1 MPTLHDIKDSEL
13 LEEISRRFAEKE
25 ASIQEMEFMT
35 KKLLDMNEKTKEAEA
50 TKSKFLSLI
59 KNEFNNPIST
69 LLNISHKLV
78 QKQHQDKFESM
89 SQMMHLELLR
99 LDFHLKNIFSATE
112 IEAGEIAN
120 DFSTIDMKSLF
131 NDTLDTFKYLITDKD
146 LTVNLDMKTD
156 ETFVSDTQKL
166 YMILLNLVSNACEF
180 SYPGK
185 SVKVTF
191 MSSAEAFIITVED
204 NGEGIAV
211 EDKKEIY
218 NRFTQFHSGETR
230 PYSGLGLGLSVT
242 RAFIEALDGE
252 IDYESKKGHTVFTVT
267 LPKIDP
273 ASASSS
279 IGSNEFMFDD
289 FGDDDMVEM

>member
-1 MPTLHDIKDSEL
+1 MPTLHDVKDAEL

-69 LLNISHKLV
+69 LLNISNKLV

-120 DFSTIDMKSLF
+120 DFSTINMQSLF
-131 NDTLDTFKYLITDKD
+131 SDTLDTFQYLIKDK
-146 LTVNLDMKTD
+146 NLKVGIEVQTT

-180 SYPGK
+180 SYPEK
-185 SVKVTF
+185 SVKVVF
-191 MSSAEAFIITVED
+191 KSAPEAFIITVED
-204 NGEGIAV
+204 SGEGISVA
-211 EDKKEIY
+211 DKKDIY
-218 NRFTQFHSGETR
+218 NRFAQFHSGETR

-242 RAFIEALDGE
+242 RAFVEALDGD
-252 IDYESKKGHTVFTVT
+252 IDYESKKGHTVFTVS

-289 FGDDDMVEM
+289 FGGDEMVEM

>member
-1 MPTLHDIKDSEL
+1 MPTLHDIKDAEL

-69 LLNISHKLV
+69 LLNISNKLV
-78 QKQHQDKFESM
+78 RNQHPDKFETM

-120 DFSTIDMKSLF
+120 DFSTIDVESLF
-131 NDTLDTFKYLITDKD
+131 NDTLDTFQYLIKDKN
-146 LTVNLDMKTD
+146 LTVELDKQTD
-156 ETFVSDTQKL
+156 ETLVSDTQKL

-180 SYPGK
+180 SYPDNAVNLVVK
-185 SVKVTF
+185 STP
-191 MSSAEAFIITVED
+191 EAFLITVED
-204 NGEGIAV
+204 RGEGIKI

-242 RAFIEALDGE
+242 RAFVEALDGE
-252 IDYESKKGHTVFTVT
+252 IDYESQKGHTVFTVT

-273 ASASSS
+273 ATASNS
-279 IGSNEFMFDD
+279 IGANEFMFDD